1 MCVVWWVLIKKN
13 RLASINSY
21 LTFNGNCKEAMRF
34 YQDCL
39 GGELTLQSI
48 GESAMAGDMPQIMAD
63 KILHAVLIV
72 NDIVIMGTD
81 MIDDSGLVSG
91 NTVALMLNCDTA
103 LESKVCYERLAR
115 GGKASHPLQETFWG
129 SLFGNLVD
137 RYGNNWL
144 INYDKKFL

>member
-1 MCVVWWVLIKKN
+1 M
-13 RLASINSY
+13 ASINSY

-115 GGKASHPLQETFWG
+115 GGKASHPLRETFWG